1 MTAVEKIWWK
11 KLLLLLLANLFLR
24 FPNKNLTFLW
34 YLDLSD
40 CLCRRLTFLHKNCY
54 MPCDY
59 HWLSAIATKFWK
71 THCPP
76 FQASTAVS
84 SPCTSTLHSADSE
97 EILLWQLGCW
107 MEPEVV
113 TSICS
118 FLRTDVWYR
127 HPYRLV
133 AIHGVAKSR
142 TRLSDWTEVNWMRQC
157 PYYDST
163 NIIFI
168 ITLTIIFKINISRTY
183 RGAIYRN

>member
-71 THCPP
+71 THWPP

-84 SPCTSTLHSADSE
+84 SPCMSTLHSADSE

-133 AIHGVAKSR
+133 PSHPEFTASRLETSWEDNSEGVVCECVEGREVRMMCFQTLINTCVESR
-142 TRLSDWTEVNWMRQC
+142 NTV
-157 PYYDST
+157 
-163 NIIFI
+163 
-168 ITLTIIFKINISRTY
+168 
-183 RGAIYRN
+183 